1 MIGNLNKF
9 LIISLNKAT
18 YFPDEFIDGSIT
30 INTSTQVILSDISIS
45 LFLLENWLELSSVP
59 GGEANR
65 EQLLIMN
72 LNIKRLLKLSTELI
86 NLSPG
91 TFIFP
96 FRFKLPKNLNPCFE
110 YPSPAKKAY
119 I

>member
-45 LFLLENWLELSSVP
+45 LFLLEN
-59 GGEANR
+59 
-65 EQLLIMN
+65 I
-72 LNIKRLLKLSTELI
+72 
-86 NLSPG
+86 
-91 TFIFP
+91 
-96 FRFKLPKNLNPCFE
+96 
-110 YPSPAKKAY
+110 
-119 I
+119 